1 MHTVKYN
8 LFKLKAQLE
17 AQSGR
22 TYAWSEIADRVGAH
36 RNTIMNLAGNRTST
50 IDVAVAAGLLDFF
63 GDEGMPV
70 TIADLF
76 TVEHLP

>member
-17 AQSGR
+17 AKSGR
-22 TYAWSEIADRVGAH
+22 TYAWAEIANRVGAH

-50 IDVAVAAGLLDFF
+50 IDAAVAGELLDFF
-63 GDEGMPV
+63 GDEGMHI

-76 TVEHLP
+76 TVENLP

>member
-8 LFKLKAQLE
+8 LFFLKAQLE
-17 AQSGR
+17 AKSGR
-22 TYAWSEIADRVGAH
+22 TYAWSEIANRVGAH

-50 IDVAVAAGLLDFF
+50 IDVAVVGELIDFF
-63 GDEGMPV
+63 ADEGMPI

-76 TVEHLP
+76 TVEHQP